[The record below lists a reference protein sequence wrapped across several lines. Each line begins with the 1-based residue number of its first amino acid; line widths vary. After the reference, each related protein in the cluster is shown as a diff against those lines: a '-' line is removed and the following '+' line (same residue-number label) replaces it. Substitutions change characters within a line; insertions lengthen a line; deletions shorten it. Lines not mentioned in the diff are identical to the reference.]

1 MNKLMKRLL
10 WAGMLAVVALLVT
23 SPAMAYEW
31 TMYGLRV
38 ATGVFL
44 GYLLLYALRRRE
56 AGAQAVG
63 MLGRVDADD
72 LMIWCVPAAVLG
84 ARLLYCIIRFSYYF
98 VEMGPLSV
106 LRIWE
111 GGFLLYG
118 AAFGAMAAAAVLARR
133 RRVSAALALDEIAAP
148 GLLMV
153 AVSRLAEPLTGEGVG
168 TWIENEA
175 FMRLPFAAMNAYEEW
190 QLAVFLFEAA
200 AALVLLIPVLKK
212 PVGKGERILTSLLL
226 YGCCQVVLESLR
238 MDSCLKI
245 GFVRVSQVISAVMIL
260 AVTLVRARSAGGNA
274 VMIRRGAFVALGTA
288 VVGGLE
294 WALDKTPVS
303 NVLIYAV
310 MIAVCAGFA
319 ANGTC
324 FAQRKEA

>member
-1 MNKLMKRLL
+1 MNKTMKRVL
-10 WAGMLAVVALLVT
+10 WLGMLCAVALMVT

-31 TMYGLRV
+31 TMYGVCV
-38 ATGVFL
+38 AAGTAL
-44 GYLLLYALRRRE
+44 GFVLLHALRRQE
-56 AGAQAVG
+56 ARKQAIAV
-63 MLGRVDADD
+63 LGKVDADS
-72 LMIWCVPAAVLG
+72 LMIWCIPAALIG
-84 ARLLYCIIRFSYYF
+84 ARLLYCLIRFSYYF
-98 VEMGPLSV
+98 VEMSPWHV
-106 LRIWE
+106 LCIWE

-118 AAFGAMAAAAVLARR
+118 AVFGAMAAAAALARR
-133 RRVSAALALDEIAAP
+133 TGVSARAALDELAAP
-148 GLLMV
+148 GLLAI

-200 AALVLLIPVLKK
+200 AALILLIPVLRKK
-212 PVGKGERILTSLLL
+212 GASGERIMTALLL
-226 YGCCQVVLESLR
+226 YACCQIVMESLR

-245 GFVRVSQVISAVMIL
+245 GFVRVSQVISAVVIL
-260 AVTLVRARSAGGNA
+260 AVTLLRARRAGGRKI
-274 VMIRRGAFVALGTA
+274 MIRRGLCVVLGVA

-310 MIAVCAGFA
+310 MIAVCAGLA
-319 ANGTC
+319 AAGTC
-324 FAQRKEA
+324 FSDRKEA